1 MNSMSRVITGLGAL
15 VIVLGV
21 IGAVWAARATPPGA
35 IRVGLTTAAGLGG
48 AFAGAVLLG
57 LGAIIDRLD
66 LLTGRGAQRAAEP
79 APPPVTPVTCPSC
92 GERQDA
98 RADRPHHDCV
108 KCGRPVIRDWVYLGR
123 HA

>member
-1 MNSMSRVITGLGAL
+1 MSRVITGLGAL

-48 AFAGAVLLG
+48 AFAGAVLLR